1 MEEEAAVIRNMARW
15 FLDGDSLERIKHR
28 LEDAGIE
35 TTTGKKTWSTGTIYN
50 ILTNEK
56 INGGCAVT
64 KDVHSGLPDQN
75 GG

>member
-56 INGGCAVT
+56 SWEMCCYKRRSRQT
-64 KDVHSGLPDQN
+64 T
-75 GG
+75 